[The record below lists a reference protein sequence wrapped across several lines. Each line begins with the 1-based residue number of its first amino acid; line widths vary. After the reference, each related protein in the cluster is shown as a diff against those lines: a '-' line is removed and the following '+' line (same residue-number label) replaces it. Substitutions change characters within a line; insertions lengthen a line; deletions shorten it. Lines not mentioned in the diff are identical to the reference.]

1 LFFFALCERPYSK
14 KKSGPAKTVAAKP
27 HNGSTVKVPESVLKR
42 RKTLEAIKAKRSAAS
57 VKITQKRKQVR
68 KEIFKRAEKY
78 VKEYREKEKSVIR
91 LKRIAKNSSQFYVPD
106 EAKVVFV
113 VRIKGTYGVAP
124 KVKKI
129 LQLLRLRHINA
140 GAFVRVN
147 KATMQMLIQAAPYL
161 TWGAPNLK
169 SVSELLY
176 KRGFGKVDKQR
187 VPLTDNSIIAKALGS
202 KGIICMEDL
211 VHEIF
216 TCGKNFKEANSFLWP
231 FKLNTPN
238 GGWSQKKTGYNEGGD
253 SGDRKDDINKLIR
266 RMN

>member
-1 LFFFALCERPYSK
+1 MSSK
-14 KKSGPAKTVAAKP
+14 KKSGPAKTVAPKP
-27 HNGSTVKVPESVLKR
+27 HNGATVKVPESVLKR
-42 RKTLEAIKAKRSAAS
+42 RKTQEAIKAKRAAATT
-57 VKITQKRKQVR
+57 KIAKKRTQVR
-68 KEIFKRAEKY
+68 KDIFKKAEKY
-78 VKEYREKEKSVIR
+78 VKEYREKAKNEIR

-113 VRIKGTYGVAP
+113 VRIKGTYGVSP

-129 LQLLRLRHINA
+129 LQLLRLRQINN

-147 KATMQMLIQAAPYL
+147 KATVQMLIQAAPYL
-161 TWGAPNLK
+161 TWGPPNLK
-169 SVSELLY
+169 SVSDLLY
-176 KRGFGKVDKQR
+176 KRGFGKVEKQR
-187 VPLTDNSIIAKALGS
+187 VPLTDNAIIAKALGN

-231 FKLNTPN
+231 FKLNTPL
-238 GGWSQKKTGYNEGGD
+238 GGWLQKKTGYNEGGD
-253 SGDRKDDINKLIR
+253 SGDRKEDINKLIR